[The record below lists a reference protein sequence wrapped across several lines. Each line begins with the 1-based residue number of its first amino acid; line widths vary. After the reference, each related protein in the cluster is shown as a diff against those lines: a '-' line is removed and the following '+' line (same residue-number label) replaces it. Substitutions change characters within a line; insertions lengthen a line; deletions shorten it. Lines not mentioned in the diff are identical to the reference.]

1 MDFQDL
7 LDYERKREVRIV
19 GNRDVH
25 RSKMG
30 KDVPNSRGFLFA
42 AHRTRHFA
50 LRRFAVFMKPK
61 ACSTRPTKPPNLL
74 APSAPGL
81 WLREEPEAP
90 ESRLERVDSRK
101 IRSG

>member
-30 KDVPNSRGFLFA
+30 KDVPNSRGFYSLHIGLDTSHFA
-42 AHRTRHFA
+42 A
-50 LRRFAVFMKPK
+50 
-61 ACSTRPTKPPNLL
+61 LL
-74 APSAPGL
+74 FS
-81 WLREEPEAP
+81 
-90 ESRLERVDSRK
+90 
-101 IRSG
+101 

>member
-50 LRRFAVFMKPK
+50 LRRLAFFLKPK
-61 ACSTRPTKPPNLL
+61 ASSLFPAVR
-74 APSAPGL
+74 
-81 WLREEPEAP
+81 
-90 ESRLERVDSRK
+90 RVR
-101 IRSG
+101 GAVV